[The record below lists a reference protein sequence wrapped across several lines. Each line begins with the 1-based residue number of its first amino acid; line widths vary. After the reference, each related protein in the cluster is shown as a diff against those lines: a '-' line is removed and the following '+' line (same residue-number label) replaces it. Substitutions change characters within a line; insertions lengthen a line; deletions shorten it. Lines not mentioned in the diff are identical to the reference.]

1 MSSRPKPTQSRGR
14 IASRDSNASPTNEQ
28 KRSKKSSSERSNNVS
43 MEAREEIPTVDY
55 RSEELQ
61 EELDDNDVED
71 HFDHLAE
78 MSSESDDDGSVPGT
92 SDSAFGSNDRSQISE
107 SEPDKFKSP
116 SADNERSA
124 RLLLNLSDYSKFR
137 QFGKHVFRSKK

>member
-1 MSSRPKPTQSRGR
+1 
-14 IASRDSNASPTNEQ
+14 
-28 KRSKKSSSERSNNVS
+28 

>member
-1 MSSRPKPTQSRGR
+1 
-14 IASRDSNASPTNEQ
+14 
-28 KRSKKSSSERSNNVS
+28 

-61 EELDDNDVED
+61 GELDDNDVED

-107 SEPDKFKSP
+107 SEPDK
-116 SADNERSA
+116 
-124 RLLLNLSDYSKFR
+124 LLLNLSDYSKFR